1 MSLDEGDRVVAMEV
15 LQTQTAEVKHEII
28 CVTESGYG
36 KRTPVSEYRHQTRG
50 GKGVITMKTTEKNG
64 LVMGARQVLPV
75 EDLMLVSNKGQMI
88 RISVSGISEQGRN
101 TQGVRLMNVASGEKI
116 VSFEKLAESTEELPS
131 EELASSD
138 ESTGDNS
145 GGETLH

>member
-1 MSLDEGDRVVAMEV
+1 
-15 LQTQTAEVKHEII
+15 
-28 CVTESGYG
+28 
-36 KRTPVSEYRHQTRG
+36 
-50 GKGVITMKTTEKNG
+50 
-64 LVMGARQVLPV
+64 
-75 EDLMLVSNKGQMI
+75 MLVSNKGQMI